1 MSLALIFAHTRIRNV
16 DLILCRS
23 SSVWRGCKGLVKTSL
38 GSLVGYIFMRCFVGR
53 AVEILSCLVKGL
65 HIGPIYLVHPL
76 LVLGCEVKVFVEAA
90 SSGPCSWICRGLS
103 GAFNAFYYFSS
114 FKVDFSKG
122 VNRGIFGCLIP
133 LVASSPASS
142 ASRGDVLVGWR
153 VVHQVLLVQVG
164 RVIHVYL
171 RYQALVRL
179 SSHICRVV
187 FPLPI
192 YHY

>member
-1 MSLALIFAHTRIRNV
+1 MHKLALHVDWAAVVGLNSLRVQEILIGRRNNSLSLALIFAHTRIRNV

-65 HIGPIYLVHPL
+65 HVGPIYLVHPL

-114 FKVDFSKG
+114 F
-122 VNRGIFGCLIP
+122 
-133 LVASSPASS
+133 
-142 ASRGDVLVGWR
+142 
-153 VVHQVLLVQVG
+153 
-164 RVIHVYL
+164 
-171 RYQALVRL
+171 
-179 SSHICRVV
+179 
-187 FPLPI
+187 
-192 YHY
+192 